1 MQNMLPAIFY
11 NYNRWLIILIYLKC
25 DFAFSILVTYVVKI
39 QKFMQVICVFS
50 VMYIFIF
57 NPLFLLLL
65 FL

>member
-1 MQNMLPAIFY
+1 MQNMLLAIFF
-11 NYNRWLIILIYLKC
+11 NYNRWLINLIYLKC
-25 DFAFSILVTYVVKI
+25 VFEISILVTYVVKI
-39 QKFMQVICVFS
+39 QKFMQFICVFS